1 MFNAGVISSKQLSPV
16 YVVGKELSVAANLAE
31 VYFYQD
37 GSMGGGYGGYVGW
50 YRNRPLTGIGNNY
63 QIRAVNEAGIG
74 LEGNP
79 SPVGAWRKI
88 AGNSFNY
95 DYTQGAGGRFR
106 IEIRDATTLVVVA
119 TAKFW
124 TPGYAP

>member
-16 YVVGKELSVAANLAE
+16 YVEGRELSVAANLAE
-31 VYFYQD
+31 VQFNQD
-37 GSMGGGYGGYVGW
+37 GTMSFGYVGW
-50 YRNRPLTGIGNNY
+50 YRNRPLTGIGSHY
-63 QIRAVNEAGIG
+63 QIRAVSEAGIG
-74 LEGNP
+74 LQGSQ
-79 SPVGAWRKI
+79 SPVSAWRTITSSK
-88 AGNSFNY
+88 SFNY
-95 DYTQGAGGRFR
+95 DYTQDAAGRFR

>member
-1 MFNAGVISSKQLSPV
+1 VI
-16 YVVGKELSVAANLAE
+16 
-31 VYFYQD
+31 FYKN

-79 SPVGAWRKI
+79 SPVSAWRKI
-88 AGNSFNY
+88 TVNSFLY